1 MVSTAVIDD
10 FLAQQHLA
18 FVGVSHEPKEFSATV
33 YRELKAH
40 GYELHPVN
48 PHADAVDGDPCVSSV
63 ADLPDGI
70 DGAIVMVPAA
80 ASASVVQEC
89 IDRGIPRV
97 WLHQGAGPS
106 SVTDEAVALF
116 RRVRDKLGI
125 TILLI
130 EHSMRVVMDISE
142 HITVMDYG
150 LKIAEGLPQEISTN
164 PKVVEAYLGRG
175 AADLLDEI
183 EASAA
188 QSPTP
193 PAEKPAD
200 QEKPA

>member
-1 MVSTAVIDD
+1 VSVVSTAIIDD

-48 PHADAVDGDPCVSSV
+48 PHAETVDGDPCVACV

-70 DGAIVMVPAA
+70 DSAIVMVPAA
-80 ASASVVQEC
+80 ASAAVVQEC

-106 SVTDEAVALF
+106 SVTDEAVALCREHGIEVVDGACPMMF
-116 RRVRDKLGI
+116 MDDATWLHRVHRW
-125 TILLI
+125 
-130 EHSMRVVMDISE
+130 
-142 HITVMDYG
+142 
-150 LKIAEGLPQEISTN
+150 
-164 PKVVEAYLGRG
+164 GREVTHH
-175 AADLLDEI
+175 L
-183 EASAA
+183 
-188 QSPTP
+188 TP
-193 PAEKPAD
+193 
-200 QEKPA
+200 